1 MRESHL
7 ASGADRLPDGPKT
20 HFMLQVGYATS
31 STHTVNWRSS

>member
-7 ASGADRLPDGPKT
+7 TFEPIRLKT

-31 STHTVNWRSS
+31 STHTVN